1 MSSET
6 VLQESDNRHA
16 PPATVVIF
24 GASGDLTRRKLIPA
38 IESLARHN
46 RLTERFA
53 VVGVARTPMDDE
65 QFIHNVLGE
74 RGLSGMPQLAGGIR
88 YIAGGYDDPETYKN
102 LTAVLD
108 ELDQRRGTAGNRV
121 FYLST
126 PAEAFPL
133 VINGLAGAGL
143 NQAAEGAF
151 ARLVIEKPYGHDE
164 GSAKQL
170 DQTVHAAFDEAQV
183 FRIDHYLGKDTVQ
196 NVLALRFANAI
207 FQPIW
212 DRTWVDHVQITVA
225 ETLGVGTRGSFYEH
239 AGAMRDIVQNHVL
252 QVLALALMEPPASF
266 SAEAV
271 RNEKVKLLQAIRL
284 PRGRAIDDIA
294 VRGQYTRGGTR
305 EELMAGYR
313 EEPGV
318 DPLSRTET
326 YAALRLDVD
335 NWRWAGV
342 PFYVRTGKRLPSRVT
357 EVALQFQRPPHLPIP
372 DSQLTELQPDALIL
386 RIQPDEGIAL
396 RFGAKVPGHSFRVR
410 SASMDFSYD
419 KTFREESPEAY
430 ERLLLDALI
439 GDTTLFIRSDE
450 VEQCW
455 RIVDPII
462 ERWAQDPSPIPTY
475 EAASW
480 GPADANR
487 LIERSGRAWRNTVA

>member
-1 MSSET
+1 MDDA
-6 VLQESDNRHA
+6 LQYPQDARNAS
-16 PPATVVIF
+16 PATIVIF

-38 IESLARHN
+38 VASLARHN
-46 RLTERFA
+46 RLPREFA
-53 VVGVARTPMDDE
+53 VVGVARTPMDDAE
-65 QFIHNVLGE
+65 FQRAVLGDKDLGDMARLE
-74 RGLSGMPQLAGGIR
+74 GGLR
-88 YIAGGYDDPETYKN
+88 YVSGGYDDPETYKR
-102 LTAVLD
+102 LATLLD
-108 ELDQRRGTAGNRV
+108 DLDTHRGTAGNRL

-126 PAEAFPL
+126 PPQAFTH
-133 VINGLAGAGL
+133 VIEGLARAGL
-143 NQAAEGAF
+143 NRTHENGF
-151 ARLVIEKPYGHDE
+151 SRLVIEKPYG
-164 GSAKQL
+164 ANLATARQL
-170 DQTVHAAFDEAQV
+170 DATVHAAFDELQV

-196 NVLALRFANAI
+196 NVLALRFANSI

-212 DRTWVDHVQITVA
+212 NRSWVDHVQITVA
-225 ETLGVGTRGSFYEH
+225 ETLGVGTRGSFYET

-266 SAEAV
+266 DAEAV

-284 PRGRAIDDIA
+284 PTHRDIDELA

-305 EELMAGYR
+305 DQLMPGYR
-313 EEPGV
+313 EEHGV

-326 YAALRLDVD
+326 YAAMRLDVD

-372 DSQLTELQPDALIL
+372 GEQLTELQPDALIL

-462 ERWAQDPSPIPTY
+462 ERWASDTSPIPTY

>member
-1 MSSET
+1 MDNAPQLT
-6 VLQESDNRHA
+6 QERSA
-16 PPATVVIF
+16 PPATLVIF
-24 GASGDLTRRKLIPA
+24 GASGDLTRRKLLPA
-38 IESLARHN
+38 VESLARHN
-46 RLTERFA
+46 RLPHEFA
-53 VVGVARTPMDDE
+53 LVGVARTAMAE
-65 QFIHNVLGE
+65 HEFAE
-74 RGLSGMPQLAGGIR
+74 SALSDRSLAGRRQLQGGIR
-88 YIAGGYDDPETYKN
+88 YVSGGYDDPGTYKR
-102 LTAVLD
+102 LGELLD
-108 ELDQRRGTAGNRV
+108 ELDASRGTSGNRI

-126 PAEAFPL
+126 PAGAFEP

-143 NQAAEGAF
+143 NHAREGSF
-151 ARLVIEKPYGHDE
+151 ARLVIEKPYGK
-164 GSAKQL
+164 SLATARQL
-170 DQTVHAAFDEAQV
+170 DQIVHAAFDEPQV

-196 NVLALRFANAI
+196 NVIALRFANSI

-212 DRTWVDHVQITVA
+212 DRTWIDHVQITVA
-225 ETLGVGTRGSFYEH
+225 ETLGVGTRGGFYES

-266 SAEAV
+266 DAEGL

-284 PRGRAIDDIA
+284 PTHRDIADLA

-305 EELMAGYR
+305 EDLMTGYR
-313 EEPGV
+313 DEVGV

-326 YAALRLDVD
+326 YAAMRLNVD

-342 PFYVRTGKRLPSRVT
+342 PFYVRTGKRLPARVT

-372 DSQLTELQPDALIL
+372 TDQLTELEADALIL
-386 RIQPDEGIAL
+386 RIQPNEGISL

-410 SASMDFSYD
+410 TASMDFSYD
-419 KTFREESPEAY
+419 RTFPEESPEAY
-430 ERLLLDALI
+430 ERLLLDALL
-439 GDTTLFIRSDE
+439 GDPTLFIRTDE

-462 ERWAQDPSPIPTY
+462 ENWANDPSPIPTY

-480 GPADANR
+480 GPTDADR
-487 LIERSGRAWRNTVA
+487 LIGRSGRRWRNEI